1 MPIGTMDEVTAMAT
15 DEGSASTYRLD
26 LTPAELRITRAAL
39 RSFMNDFGHDE
50 RDVQDQVRAVLRKLP
65 DDVPELLAS

>member
-1 MPIGTMDEVTAMAT
+1 VPIGTRYEVTAMAT

-26 LTPAELRITRAAL
+26 LTPAELKITRAAL

-50 RDVQDQVRAVLRKLP
+50 RDVQNQVRAVLRKLP
-65 DDVPELLAS
+65 DDALEVSAG

>member
-1 MPIGTMDEVTAMAT
+1 MAIGTKHEVTAMAT
-15 DEGSASTYRLD
+15 DEGSASTYRLE

-50 RDVQDQVRAVLRKLP
+50 RDVTDQVRAVLRKLP
-65 DDVPELLAS
+65 DDAMELAG